1 MSILRNVTWD
11 AFSSYSSL
19 DDELHRGWIKDFT
32 IELKRRVHLLL
43 QQEGCT
49 FGLDEMEFFFDK
61 ESMPANGSV
70 EDELIKNVKA
80 SGFLLLFIG
89 DNYLKSQWCGKELD
103 WFSARFSGI
112 PKEALKNMFMIML
125 TPTAVRNASKNSS
138 KGNLQKI
145 KANGIFQLAYASAS
159 ETPIEPQ
166 FPDEY
171 GTLRRNPEY
180 ARLVDKIAKTLAD
193 RFVEAGVTVGGPPP
207 PPPQPAAAS
216 VVFGVVNRSLRDYR
230 STLAARVEA
239 KLNTKVE
246 CWDWEDL
253 GDPDGL
259 NGRLGQAQLFIQL
272 VDKSPIG
279 ILGGRQPGGF
289 LAAQRDLV
297 SEKTTLLWIDPLDGT
312 KPAQEEQNPDHLG
325 FLATVAPRTLHLSA
339 DDIVREI
346 EQRLVGPG
354 DHKSAK
360 IMIEHS
366 DEDQEE
372 VFRIR
377 EIISQTWKNISKTE
391 SSLRFSGA
399 EWAEMKSAPD
409 KFKSCHGIVVVDR
422 SRPWATLEAQLGDI
436 EDELAKRNRK
446 LAHRTFV
453 LPPKSK
459 ATILNWEFIRFQK
472 KDDDGRVEV
481 ITQNALEKFL
491 TSVKESAGL

>member
-1 MSILRNVTWD
+1 M
-11 AFSSYSSL
+11 
-19 DDELHRGWIKDFT
+19 
-32 IELKRRVHLLL
+32 
-43 QQEGCT
+43 
-49 FGLDEMEFFFDK
+49 
-61 ESMPANGSV
+61 
-70 EDELIKNVKA
+70 
-80 SGFLLLFIG
+80 
-89 DNYLKSQWCGKELD
+89 
-103 WFSARFSGI
+103 
-112 PKEALKNMFMIML
+112 
-125 TPTAVRNASKNSS
+125 
-138 KGNLQKI
+138 
-145 KANGIFQLAYASAS
+145 
-159 ETPIEPQ
+159 
-166 FPDEY
+166 
-171 GTLRRNPEY
+171 
-180 ARLVDKIAKTLAD
+180 
-193 RFVEAGVTVGGPPP
+193 
-207 PPPQPAAAS
+207 
-216 VVFGVVNRSLRDYR
+216 
-230 STLAARVEA
+230 
-239 KLNTKVE
+239 
-246 CWDWEDL
+246 
-253 GDPDGL
+253 
-259 NGRLGQAQLFIQL
+259 
-272 VDKSPIG
+272 
-279 ILGGRQPGGF
+279 
-289 LAAQRDLV
+289 

-312 KPAQEEQNPDHLG
+312 KPGQEEQNPDHLG

-354 DHKSAK
+354 DRKSAK

-399 EWAEMKSAPD
+399 ECAEMKSAPD

-481 ITQNALEKFL
+481 ITPCALEKFL

>member
-1 MSILRNVTWD
+1 M
-11 AFSSYSSL
+11 
-19 DDELHRGWIKDFT
+19 
-32 IELKRRVHLLL
+32 
-43 QQEGCT
+43 Q
-49 FGLDEMEFFFDK
+49 
-61 ESMPANGSV
+61 P
-70 EDELIKNVKA
+70 
-80 SGFLLLFIG
+80 
-89 DNYLKSQWCGKELD
+89 
-103 WFSARFSGI
+103 SARYSVLLING
-112 PKEALKNMFMIML
+112 PNLNML
-125 TPTAVRNASKNSS
+125 GKR
-138 KGNLQKI
+138 
-145 KANGIFQLAYASAS
+145 
-159 ETPIEPQ
+159 EP
-166 FPDEY
+166 ELY
-171 GTLRRNPEY
+171 G
-180 ARLVDKIAKTLAD
+180 
-193 RFVEAGVTVGGPPP
+193 
-207 PPPQPAAAS
+207 S
-216 VVFGVVNRSLRDYR
+216 
-230 STLAARVEA
+230 
-239 KLNTKVE
+239 
-246 CWDWEDL
+246 
-253 GDPDGL
+253 
-259 NGRLGQAQLFIQL
+259 
-272 VDKSPIG
+272 
-279 ILGGRQPGGF
+279 
-289 LAAQRDLV
+289 
-297 SEKTTLLWIDPLDGT
+297 TTLG
-312 KPAQEEQNPDHLG
+312 
-325 FLATVAPRTLHLSA
+325 
-339 DDIVREI
+339 EI

-399 EWAEMKSAPD
+399 EWAEMKGAPD